1 MQFDRFRLS
10 EHTCTFLEKWRQPN
24 MKECWTKI
32 QIVSQN
38 EVLQSP
44 SFQWTRPA
52 VLRLI
57 ALYKENEAKFQK
69 PAIKKKTVWQEIAN
83 KITEHLLPVTWQQ
96 CEQKWKNMTK
106 AYRDTI
112 DNNRKSGADRKECPF
127 FKEIGEIYG
136 YRPNVTPL
144 HCEGSMAEAGESESS
159 TGSEEPGAS
168 TCSSPIKKKKQKTR
182 KNKTDTVIQL
192 IEDMKEEQRELITE
206 IRKQHEDRMTTEKQK
221 IELLSKL
228 LKD

>member
-24 MKECWTKI
+24 MKECWTNI

-38 EVLQSP
+38 ELLQSP

-168 TCSSPIKKKKQKTR
+168 TCSSPIKKKS
-182 KNKTDTVIQL
+182 
-192 IEDMKEEQRELITE
+192 
-206 IRKQHEDRMTTEKQK
+206 RKQEKTKPIQ
-221 IELLSKL
+221 
-228 LKD
+228 